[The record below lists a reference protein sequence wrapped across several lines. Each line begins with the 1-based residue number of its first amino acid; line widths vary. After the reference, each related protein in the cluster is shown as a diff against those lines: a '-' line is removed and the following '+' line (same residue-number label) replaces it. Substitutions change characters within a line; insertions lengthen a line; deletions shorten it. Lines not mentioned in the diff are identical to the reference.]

1 MTVTIVT
8 TMSVGIRTILKATG
22 IDMTRGVTLDPEM
35 IIIVMVADIMTIID
49 TETKDHLLD
58 TGVVDILD
66 IHHRDAQIP
75 QSIIQGTDHDGIVRA
90 WIHLIRD
97 IEVEVEVG
105 AEAWI
110 DGIAIIGTM
119 MIITVEETV
128 VAVVDDPNIG
138 MTITTGNLHLCHH
151 HHNLGQSWRF
161 QKTAYLL

>member
-8 TMSVGIRTILKATG
+8 IMSVGIRTILKAIG

-35 IIIVMVADIMTIID
+35 IIIVVVVDIMTIID
-49 TETKDHLLD
+49 TETKGHLLD

-75 QSIIQGTDHDGIVRA
+75 QSTIQGTDHDGIVRV
-90 WIHLIRD
+90 WIRLIRD

-110 DGIAIIGTM
+110 DGIAIIGMM
-119 MIITVEETV
+119 MIITVEEMA

-138 MTITTGNLHLCHH
+138 MTITTGNLHPCH
-151 HHNLGQSWRF
+151 HHNLGQSW
-161 QKTAYLL
+161 